1 MMFRSIRFILFLVV
15 TACVVACQKNEPTTI
30 ESKWAAPV
38 AYGEF
43 ALDDFFSS
51 DVLYSDANGVWNL
64 RFIKDLAGFG
74 LDTLLAI
81 PDTTIS
87 RKFVVPLTGGPF
99 NVPPNAN
106 IINQTENTNI
116 AMNGVGLREVILASG
131 KLKYTLKSYVGAS
144 LQCLYTIDG
153 LTNNGV
159 ATVLT
164 VDTEPETASGPNIQT
179 GELDLTGMTLDLS
192 GQTGLDYNKLV
203 SHILIKTSPF
213 ATGGQPIYGQDSV
226 RIDLTFENPIVE
238 YARGYFGSEEYAIDQ
253 LVVFAEEGQL
263 PSGVFNIE
271 QASMNLDVDHKIGMD
286 AIISIDNLTASRTS
300 TGQSVQLIG
309 PGIYDPMYLT
319 RALDINGNV
328 IGSTHS
334 IALNQSN
341 SNLTSFMNLLPNQ
354 FQFQGQIQTNPFG
367 NVSDGNDFYYKDDFT
382 QAKLRIDVPL
392 SIAASDLSFTDT
404 LTLQLEPSIV
414 TPTAIRVQLE
424 NEYPIALT
432 VHLKDANNL
441 AFAGNLV
448 VAANASSSISI
459 PITRDQWNTIVNDDL
474 ILLEV
479 NLNTPNFPA
488 YVQLLQGQKLKVK
501 IQADVLLNAEIE

>member
-1 MMFRSIRFILFLVV
+1 
-15 TACVVACQKNEPTTI
+15 
-30 ESKWAAPV
+30 
-38 AYGEF
+38 
-43 ALDDFFSS
+43 
-51 DVLYSDANGVWNL
+51 
-64 RFIKDLAGFG
+64 
-74 LDTLLAI
+74 
-81 PDTTIS
+81 
-87 RKFVVPLTGGPF
+87 
-99 NVPPNAN
+99 
-106 IINQTENTNI
+106 
-116 AMNGVGLREVILASG
+116 
-131 KLKYTLKSYVGAS
+131 
-144 LQCLYTIDG
+144 
-153 LTNNGV
+153 
-159 ATVLT
+159 
-164 VDTEPETASGPNIQT
+164 
-179 GELDLTGMTLDLS
+179 
-192 GQTGLDYNKLV
+192 
-203 SHILIKTSPF
+203 
-213 ATGGQPIYGQDSV
+213 
-226 RIDLTFENPIVE
+226 
-238 YARGYFGSEEYAIDQ
+238 
-253 LVVFAEEGQL
+253 
-263 PSGVFNIE
+263 
-271 QASMNLDVDHKIGMD
+271 
-286 AIISIDNLTASRTS
+286 
-300 TGQSVQLIG
+300 
-309 PGIYDPMYLT
+309 MYLT

-424 NEYPIALT
+424 NEYPVALT
-432 VHLKDANNL
+432 VHLKDANNVD
-441 AFAGNLV
+441 FASNLV
-448 VAANASSSISI
+448 VAANASSAISI